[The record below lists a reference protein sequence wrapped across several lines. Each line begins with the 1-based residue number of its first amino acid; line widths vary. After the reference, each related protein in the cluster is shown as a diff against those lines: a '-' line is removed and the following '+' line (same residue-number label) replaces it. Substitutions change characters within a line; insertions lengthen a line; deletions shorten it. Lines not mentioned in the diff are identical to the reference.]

1 MKRMII
7 MLLFSIFFFNGCAQR
22 GYNTADLNTLMRTY
36 EGEVVSA
43 KSIVLQ
49 DSGEGT
55 FLGAI
60 IGAIIGHQIGE
71 GSGKDVATAAGAVL
85 GGIVGSNLNK
95 ANAQELIIR
104 LDSGEEISTIVRV
117 DRRKNFWFRPGD
129 KVRIFVRKSHIVK
142 IEPIFED

>member
-1 MKRMII
+1 MKRVVV
-7 MLLFSIFFFNGCAQR
+7 MLLFGMLFFSGCAQK
-22 GYNTADLNTLMRTY
+22 GYNTADLNSLMRTY
-36 EGEVVSA
+36 EGEVISA

-60 IGAIIGHQIGE
+60 VGAIIGHQIGG

-85 GGIVGSNLNK
+85 GGMIGSNLNK

-117 DRRKNFWFRPGD
+117 DRTRNFWFRAGD
-129 KVRIFVRKSHIVK
+129 RVRIFVRGNRIVK

>member
-1 MKRMII
+1 MRQAIAI
-7 MLLFSIFFFNGCAQR
+7 LLFGLLFFSGCAQK
-22 GYNTADLNTLMRTY
+22 GYDTADLNTLMRTY

-43 KSIVLQ
+43 KSIALQ

-85 GGIVGSNLNK
+85 GGMIGSNLNK

-117 DRRKNFWFRPGD
+117 DRTRNFWFRAGD
-129 KVRIFVRKSHIVK
+129 RVRIFGRGSRIVK
-142 IEPIFED
+142 IEPIFEE

>member
-7 MLLFSIFFFNGCAQR
+7 MLLFSIFFFSGCAQR

-43 KSIVLQ
+43 KSIMLQ

-60 IGAIIGHQIGE
+60 IGAIIGYQIGE

-117 DRRKNFWFRPGD
+117 DRRKNFWFRSGD
-129 KVRIFVRKSHIVK
+129 KVRIFVRKSRIVK

>member
-1 MKRMII
+1 MII

-22 GYNTADLNTLMRTY
+22 GYNTTNLNTLMRTY

-117 DRRKNFWFRPGD
+117 DRRRNFWFRSGD
-129 KVRIFVRKSHIVK
+129 KVRIFIKNNHIVK